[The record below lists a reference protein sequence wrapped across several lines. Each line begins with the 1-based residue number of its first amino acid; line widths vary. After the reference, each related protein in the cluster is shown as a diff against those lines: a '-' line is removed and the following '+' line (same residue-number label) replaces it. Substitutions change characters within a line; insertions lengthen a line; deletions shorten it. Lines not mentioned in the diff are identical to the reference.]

1 MRSGIGRYAMRCWT
15 MKAKHGRHS
24 YSSRNRRTQ
33 PTSTPPSTRRGG
45 RGWAVIDRKEVEE
58 MLSACERDRIGPH
71 PSNET
76 LAALCRAWLA
86 LDGAVAGDVECSDAK
101 GAWLVV
107 ANDAPLT
114 KGQRV
119 RIVPEAG
126 QEVGSG

>member
-1 MRSGIGRYAMRCWT
+1 MRRE
-15 MKAKHGRHS
+15 
-24 YSSRNRRTQ
+24 
-33 PTSTPPSTRRGG
+33 
-45 RGWAVIDRKEVEE
+45 DVEA
-58 MLSACERDRIGPH
+58 MLSLVEPGRSRWSPYV
-71 PSNET
+71 PPQT

-126 QEVGSG
+126 QEVCDG